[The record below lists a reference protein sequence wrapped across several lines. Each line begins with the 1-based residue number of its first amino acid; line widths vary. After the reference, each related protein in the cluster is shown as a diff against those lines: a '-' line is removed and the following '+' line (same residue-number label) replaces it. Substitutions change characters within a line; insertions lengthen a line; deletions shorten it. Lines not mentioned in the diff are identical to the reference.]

1 MGAVLDHWRKLRWQ
15 RSQWRHEER
24 LAKIQGNVANE
35 SKSIDAQAIAYQN
48 GMTPIAGKTT
58 GEDIAMK
65 WANNASEAGMSI
77 LSMFG
82 GKGKGSSQQTTQQQP
97 QQQQQ
102 SFTMWIV
109 GGVAIVLGFLFFNR
123 KKARA

>member
-15 RSQWRHEER
+15 RSQWKHEER
-24 LAKIQGNVANE
+24 MIKIQGAQANE

-65 WANNASEAGMSI
+65 WANNASEAGMGI

-82 GKGKGSSQQTTQQQP
+82 GKGKNQGSNQSQPTVIQQKDN
-97 QQQQQ
+97 
-102 SFTMWIV
+102 TMLYV
-109 GGVAIVLGFLFFNR
+109 GGGLLAAYLIFKL
-123 KKARA
+123 KKR